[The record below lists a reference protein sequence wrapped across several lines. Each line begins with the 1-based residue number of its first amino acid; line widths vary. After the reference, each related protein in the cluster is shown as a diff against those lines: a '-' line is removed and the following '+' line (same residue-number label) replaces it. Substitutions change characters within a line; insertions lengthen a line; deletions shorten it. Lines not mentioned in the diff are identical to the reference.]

1 MVLDP
6 NVVYLILLAGLW
18 LSVTATHLPGTGIVE
33 VLAVVGIAGAFVA
46 LATLPTNWW
55 AVVVI
60 VIGVL
65 GFLVMPFLSRRFV
78 ALAVGGLALQALG
91 SLTLFNGV
99 AVSVPLIVVT
109 IAASLI
115 YYRFALLRTLD
126 FHKGAPAMLDDQPLI
141 GTEGYVQRA
150 LDPVGTVY
158 VRGES
163 WTARSEAPLAAG
175 TEVAVVDQEGLTL
188 FVEAIKHK
196 RHQEEG

>member
-1 MVLDP
+1 
-6 NVVYLILLAGLW
+6 
-18 LSVTATHLPGTGIVE
+18 
-33 VLAVVGIAGAFVA
+33 
-46 LATLPTNWW
+46 
-55 AVVVI
+55 
-60 VIGVL
+60 
-65 GFLVMPFLSRRFV
+65 
-78 ALAVGGLALQALG
+78 
-91 SLTLFNGV
+91 
-99 AVSVPLIVVT
+99 
-109 IAASLI
+109 
-115 YYRFALLRTLD
+115 
-126 FHKGAPAMLDDQPLI
+126 MLDDEPLI